1 MSKLTDLLNVYGA
14 DTIPTMERF
23 LQDEEMYLDC
33 LLSFS
38 KDEGF
43 PKLEAALQGKDFSA
57 AFDYAHMLK
66 GVAAN
71 LGLTPLYKTICVL
84 VEALR
89 THDYA
94 NCDQQLYDI
103 KIEKVRMEK
112 IILQ

>member
-43 PKLEAALQGKDFSA
+43 QKLEAALQEKNFSA
-57 AFDYAHMLK
+57 AFDDAHMLK

-71 LGLTPLYKTICVL
+71 LGLTPLYKTIV
-84 VEALR
+84 R
-89 THDYA
+89 TIMQIVT
-94 NCDQQLYDI
+94 NSFTT
-103 KIEKVRMEK
+103 
-112 IILQ
+112 